1 MRVAVLWSELS
12 GYLNACLKELV
23 RTEGAELFVAHVP
36 PSLAAPFDLAAFEW
50 IGNRYLWEEGGR
62 HDDFLLRL
70 EQFRPDVILCVNWH
84 HREYRQAMKR
94 FRGRAVRIFASD
106 RPWTGTL
113 RQWLGAATS
122 RFYLHPLCEA
132 IFVPGERQVEFARRM
147 GFKPAGILRGELSC
161 DHGKFAEAQRLRS
174 EDSRLPRSFVYVGR
188 FSSEKGIDI
197 LVRAY
202 TEYRQASPDPWPLE
216 CYGAG
221 PVAHLLDGI
230 EGVEKKGFCLP
241 DDLPGV
247 LAGSGCLLLPSVRE
261 AWGVAVHEA
270 CAAGVPVIVS
280 DAAGAS
286 VHLVQ
291 DSYNGYVVEPGNV
304 RDLARAMHRYAALSP
319 EERGGMGKA
328 GYLMSLQFT
337 PGRWAQTLVQRSGE
351 MLGPLRRSA

>member
-23 RTEGAELFVAHVP
+23 QTGGAELFVAHVP
-36 PSLAAPFDLAAFEW
+36 PSQAAPFDVASFEW
-50 IGNRYLWEEGGR
+50 IGDRYLWEEGRG
-62 HDDFLLRL
+62 HDDFLPRL
-70 EQFRPDVILCVNWH
+70 ERFGPDVILCVNWH
-84 HREYRQAMKR
+84 HREYREALKR

-147 GFKPAGILRGELSC
+147 GFKPEGILRGELSC
-161 DHGKFAEAQRLRS
+161 DHGKFAEARRTRCAAPG
-174 EDSRLPRSFVYVGR
+174 EPRSFVYVGR
-188 FSSEKGIDI
+188 FSAEKGIEA

-202 TEYRQASPDPWPLE
+202 GEYRQASPDPWPLE

-221 PVAHLLDGI
+221 PMAHLLDGV
-230 EGVEKKGFCLP
+230 EGVEKKGFCQP

-247 LAGSGCLLLPSVRE
+247 LVEAGCLLLPSVRE

-291 DSYNGYVVEPGNV
+291 DGYNGYVVEAGNAHA
-304 RDLARAMHRYAALSP
+304 LAQAMLRYAALSP
-319 EERGGMGKA
+319 PERSGMGEA
-328 GYLMSLQFT
+328 GYGLSLQFT
-337 PGRWAQTLVQRSGE
+337 PQRWARTLLHRSAE
-351 MLGPLRRSA
+351 MLGRP